1 VGRDRSVAHGV
12 TGLSQLTGGPEKKK
26 IISGFSLFPYTEIE
40 FGPGKIVRVLWK
52 NLENSY
58 R

>member
-1 VGRDRSVAHGV
+1 
-12 TGLSQLTGGPEKKK
+12 LTGGPEKKK